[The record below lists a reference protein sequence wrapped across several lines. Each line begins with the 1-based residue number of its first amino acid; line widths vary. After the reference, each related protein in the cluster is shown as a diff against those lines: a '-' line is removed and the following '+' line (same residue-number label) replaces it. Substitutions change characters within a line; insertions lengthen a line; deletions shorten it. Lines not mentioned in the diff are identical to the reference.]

1 MGAWTMKTDTKQ
13 HSRFANPVFWGVVA
27 TVLSLLYYAFVIAM
41 KTPLACYVTAPC
53 PSDMNVFLGALP
65 RNGQLL
71 VSMLVALSLMW
82 IAIAIFNQSRS
93 FMLQREELAAMN
105 KEFTKLREVLDYH
118 STAAV
123 NHSMAAVE
131 QAKVLK
137 AEHDIVRNSKANE
150 VIGELIELLVSKFS
164 IASDR
169 FYYDQPNA
177 PHRSFMLYNEGDI
190 ARLSDPILKSAFLS
204 SEIES
209 RIEVFSEICKQQRP
223 VRITELP
230 SFLSD
235 TAFLHDFKN
244 RIKAASINLDEAGKI
259 RTERSRIRQLVE
271 SCIVL
276 GEMLSEFQP
285 EERREKSK
293 AAPAQAVA

>member
-1 MGAWTMKTDTKQ
+1 MKPETKQ
-13 HSRFANPVFWGVVA
+13 RSRFANPVFWGGVA
-27 TVLSLLYYAFVIAM
+27 TVLSLLYYSFVIAM

-53 PSDMNVFLGALP
+53 PANMNVFLGALP
-65 RNGQLL
+65 RNGELL
-71 VSMLVALSLMW
+71 VAMLVALSLMW
-82 IAIAIFNQSRS
+82 IAIAIFNQSRA
-93 FMLQREELAAMN
+93 FMLQREELAAAN
-105 KEFTKLREVLDYH
+105 REFAKLREVLDYH

-150 VIGELIELLVSKFS
+150 VIGELIALLVSKFS

-177 PHRSFMLYNEGDI
+177 PHRPFMLYNESDF
-190 ARLSDPILKSAFLS
+190 ARLADPILKSAFLS

-209 RIEVFSEICKQQRP
+209 RIEVFGEICKQQRP
-223 VRITELP
+223 SGISELP
-230 SFLSD
+230 PFLSD
-235 TAFLHDFKN
+235 MAFLHDFKN
-244 RIKAASINLDEAGKI
+244 RIKSASINLDEAGKI

-276 GEMLSEFQP
+276 GEMLSDFQP
-285 EERREKSK
+285 DERRENEKT
-293 AAPAQAVA
+293 APAQAVA